1 MMPKQDTQFQ
11 PGHEPWNKGKSYQP
25 GGRCRETWFQRGRP
39 ANLTHNYLPIGSLRV
54 NRDGYLERKMTDD
67 PSLAPA
73 RRWTAVHRLVW
84 QEAHGP
90 VPQGMAVVFKP
101 GTRTTELEGIR
112 LECLEMITRRELM
125 LRNSVHRHGPE
136 IAALV
141 QLRGA
146 LVRQINRKAKRE
158 EANKT

>member
-1 MMPKQDTQFQ
+1 MP
-11 PGHEPWNKGKSYQP
+11 P
-25 GGRCRETWFQRGRP
+25 
-39 ANLTHNYLPIGSLRV
+39 
-54 NRDGYLERKMTDD
+54 
-67 PSLAPA
+67 
-73 RRWTAVHRLVW
+73 
-84 QEAHGP
+84 
-90 VPQGMAVVFKP
+90 GMAVVFKP

>member
-1 MMPKQDTQFQ
+1 MPSADTQFK
-11 PGHEPWNKGKSYQP
+11 PGMVPWNKGKPYRP
-25 GGRCRETWFQRGRP
+25 GGRSAETWFQKGMP
-39 ANLTHNYLPIGSLRV
+39 AHHKHNYAPLGSLRV

-73 RRWTAVHRLVW
+73 RRWVPVHRLVW
-84 QEAHGP
+84 QEAHGA
-90 VPQGMAVVFKP
+90 VPPGMAVVFKP
-101 GTRTTELEGIR
+101 GTRTAELEGIR

-136 IAALV
+136 IAALS

-146 LVRQINRKAKRE
+146 IARQINRRAKQ
-158 EANKT
+158 EANKP